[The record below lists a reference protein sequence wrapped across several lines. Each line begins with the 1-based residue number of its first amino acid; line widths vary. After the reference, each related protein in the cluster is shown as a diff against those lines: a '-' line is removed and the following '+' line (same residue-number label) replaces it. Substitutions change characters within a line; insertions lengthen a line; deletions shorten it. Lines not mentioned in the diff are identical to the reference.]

1 MSAGNDSTL
10 TISKSCAESE
20 RKSKDNIKVKTTF
33 FIEYRN
39 SITNA
44 AKITDFALW
53 EVTKCYFMKKVR
65 VSHVAL
71 TNVCQYLGIRSRES
85 CPIASTGRQLSFRGL
100 HAWFVSIHPWPCRG
114 CNKQWYALPRC
125 RCRGHGTS
133 SQE

>member
-1 MSAGNDSTL
+1 MSAGRDSTL

-53 EVTKCYFMKKVR
+53 EVTK
-65 VSHVAL
+65 
-71 TNVCQYLGIRSRES
+71 N
-85 CPIASTGRQLSFRGL
+85 TGKAIERKPLFFG
-100 HAWFVSIHPWPCRG
+100 
-114 CNKQWYALPRC
+114 K
-125 RCRGHGTS
+125 
-133 SQE
+133 SQKILFGK